1 MADWRP
7 SLFGKLAVCTSL
19 TTYISEMTL
28 PIYLK
33 TSIQIT
39 SDPQV
44 IPLFQKI
51 RSDSKW
57 PIGGHFS
64 CEKIALKAKYPTVIT

>member
-1 MADWRP
+1 M
-7 SLFGKLAVCTSL
+7 FGKWAVCTSV
-19 TTYISEMTL
+19 TIYISEMTL

-33 TSIQIT
+33 TGIQIT

-57 PIGGHFS
+57 SIGSHFS
-64 CEKIALKAKYPTVIT
+64 WEKIDLKAEHPTVIT